1 MNLTQLQ
8 SLIAVAEAGSF
19 TAAADRL
26 GVTQSG
32 MSQALAALEE
42 SLGVKLL
49 VRRPR
54 GVELTA
60 FGERTLEHARAALT
74 HLEAIEREAMA
85 LTDEDSG
92 AIRLAGFPSVFAT
105 VLPPLLR
112 RFRALHPGIELV
124 SLETDDTEV
133 ETWLATGAVDL
144 GVVLNPSPDR
154 NAVPLG
160 RDAWIP
166 ILPAAHPLARRSS
179 LSLAELGAAPFVLA
193 TGGCHTNAR
202 SLAAAAGLSLK
213 DVRIEVRDWASAIAL
228 VREGAGVSLVPES
241 ILPERRQGLRIGK
254 LVPAL
259 HRDFGLVASP
269 ARPLSRASS
278 LFVET
283 CRRMTET
290 ARA

>member
-8 SLIAVAEAGSF
+8 SLIAVADAGSF
-19 TAAADRL
+19 TAAADKL

-49 VRRPR
+49 IRQPR

-60 FGERTLEHARAALT
+60 FGESALDHVRAALS
-74 HLEAIEREAMA
+74 HLEAIEKEAMA
-85 LTDEDSG
+85 LTGEDLG
-92 AIRLAGFPSVFAT
+92 AIRLAGFSSVFAT

-124 SLETDDTEV
+124 PLETDDTEV
-133 ETWLATGAVDL
+133 ETWLAAGSVDL

-160 RDAWIP
+160 RDAGVP
-166 ILPAAHPLARRSS
+166 ILPAAHPLSRRTSIS
-179 LSLAELGAAPFVLA
+179 FDELAAAPFVLA

-202 SLAAAAGLSLK
+202 SLADAAGLTLQN
-213 DVRIEVRDWASAIAL
+213 VEIEVRDWSSAIAL

-241 ILPERRQGLRIGK
+241 TLPEKRRGLRITK
-254 LVPAL
+254 LDPPL
-259 HRDFGLVASP
+259 HRNFGLVASP
-269 ARPLSRASS
+269 VRPLSRAAN
-278 LFVET
+278 LFVELA
-283 CRRMTET
+283 RRLTDAAGT
-290 ARA
+290 